1 VNTKLWLVVIW
12 AELHPVSSCTGGN
25 GAGSQLALPARR
37 CRFLGGAPCELL
49 ADPGWASSI
58 ESWDNG
64 ASSPGAAAC
73 CLLVSQSALWGS
85 RKPSSRSRLCRGVRW
100 SDEDPNNVERRLT
113 LLIVMSVIGCCFISR
128 CLCRTSGCHRWS
140 ITNAVSAEVDRNWMR
155 PG

>member
-73 CLLVSQSALWGS
+73 FLHVSQTALWAAGNQARAHAFVEGLDGRMKIRIMLS
-85 RKPSSRSRLCRGVRW
+85 
-100 SDEDPNNVERRLT
+100 ED
-113 LLIVMSVIGCCFISR
+113 
-128 CLCRTSGCHRWS
+128 
-140 ITNAVSAEVDRNWMR
+140 
-155 PG
+155 